1 MNTYLI
7 PREMKDE
14 NRFLIFSK
22 ESLIFFLVGVLFG
35 AIAYSPFY
43 LIYALNPKLGAVKVI
58 GIIIWVVITIIAWA
72 LGTFDLP
79 ETNAFEFLKKAGGE
93 KLFDIIKRV
102 INFKKNRKIYY

>member
-22 ESLIFFLVGVLFG
+22 ESLIFVLIGILIGGV
-35 AIAYSPFY
+35 IYIPFY
-43 LIYALNPKLGAVKVI
+43 ILAENVASWFKVI
-58 GIIIWVVITIIAWA
+58 GIIIWLVIVTVAWA

-102 INFKKNRKIYY
+102 LSFRKNRKIYY